1 MSDRISWIDDA
12 KMFAMFC
19 VVFGHVSGLFSN
31 KLVGFYPIN
40 TAIVS
45 FNMPL
50 FVFLSGYTASRSINK
65 VESFGSLWNYFKKV
79 GLRILV
85 PALTFSSLAWLY
97 TMDFEYFKGSTWF
110 LNMLFRA
117 LLLFAC
123 SHLIVGFLPMKHSR
137 NLVKYMLFMLLMY
150 YASKKYT
157 SEFSSYFLL
166 GYIAKEHGLVERLA
180 LLPCWGK
187 QILVVVL
194 LCIGVVG
201 GGVLWQGKYDF
212 YAYSV
217 RDLISPGDFI
227 FYLMRQ
233 FIADAWIFFFIV
245 VIPIVSKHY
254 TIFSYYGSKTLGIY
268 LLHGFIILAV
278 LKPNVSFTMYD
289 GWYLWFGVLLLAIVL
304 TMCCLWLIQL
314 LERNK
319 IMRMLMLGEK

>member
-137 NLVKYMLFMLLMY
+137 NLVNTCCL
-150 YASKKYT
+150 
-157 SEFSSYFLL
+157 
-166 GYIAKEHGLVERLA
+166 
-180 LLPCWGK
+180 CC
-187 QILVVVL
+187 
-194 LCIGVVG
+194 LCIMPQKST
-201 GGVLWQGKYDF
+201 LRNF
-212 YAYSV
+212 
-217 RDLISPGDFI
+217 LP
-227 FYLMRQ
+227 
-233 FIADAWIFFFIV
+233 
-245 VIPIVSKHY
+245 
-254 TIFSYYGSKTLGIY
+254 TFS
-268 LLHGFIILAV
+268 
-278 LKPNVSFTMYD
+278 
-289 GWYLWFGVLLLAIVL
+289 
-304 TMCCLWLIQL
+304 
-314 LERNK
+314 
-319 IMRMLMLGEK
+319 